1 MPLGDAIPLALAIS
15 GLVVYLAVIWR
26 YVTRPDREP
35 VPYTQF
41 FQNTWHGP
49 TLVVLIAGLIPILT
63 TFGLGW
69 YVLTQENREALLA
82 GFLAVVGVAAA
93 VQVVGARAPFTQSL
107 PVPRPQRLA
116 PIAQVLIVAPI
127 LLLVLLVLSVYVSVL
142 ERAEPVLAGFLAVVG
157 IARAPQVFAS
167 RIALFKVRG
176 RPRRQA
182 RQRRPFQ
189 GPGGIARYRGIAH
202 YQSVSG

>member
-1 MPLGDAIPLALAIS
+1 MSLGDAIPLALAIS

-35 VPYTQF
+35 VPHTQL
-41 FQNTWHGP
+41 FQDTWHVP
-49 TLVVLIAGLIPILT
+49 TLVVLIAGLIPILA

-69 YVLTQENREALLA
+69 YVLTQEHREALLA

-107 PVPRPQRLA
+107 PVPRPQRLVS
-116 PIAQVLIVAPI
+116 IAQVLIVGPI
-127 LLLVLLVLSVYVSVL
+127 LLLVLLLLSVYVSVL

-157 IARAPQVFAS
+157 VALAPQVFAS
-167 RIALFKVRG
+167 RVALSKVRG
-176 RPRRQA
+176 RSRRQA
-182 RQRRPFQ
+182 RQRRPIQ
-189 GPGGIARYRGIAH
+189 STGGIAH
-202 YQSVSG
+202 YQSASG